1 MKKLSFQ
8 ILGSSSSGNC
18 AVLRSPNCTLLI
30 DAGFTG
36 KKIRENLAS
45 LGLSLRDVDAVF
57 LTHEHSD
64 HCAGMRALGNEDH
77 LSLFAN
83 RLTAEGVERK
93 FSRRFSWQFFETGT
107 TFEYCDLRVTTFPIP
122 HDTNDPVG
130 FVFACGDS
138 AGTTEKLA
146 WVTDCGKITNP
157 VRRAV
162 ADVSA
167 LVLEANYDEKMLDS
181 SARPADLKARIRG
194 THGHLSN
201 DAAAEFLRD
210 YENDRLERLMF
221 AHVSR
226 ECNSCGIVGDV
237 CVPALGSRAAR
248 AAVVDPFA
256 VLPENAGWGF
266 GER

>member
-36 KKIRENLAS
+36 KKIKENLAV
-45 LGLSLRDVDAVF
+45 LGLSLRDIDAVF
-57 LTHEHSD
+57 LTHEHTD
-64 HCAGMRALGNEDH
+64 HCAGMRALGNEEH
-77 LSLFAN
+77 LSFFAN
-83 RLTAEGVERK
+83 RLTAGGIERK
-93 FSRRFSWQFFETGT
+93 FSRSFAWQFFQTGT
-107 TFEYCDLRVTTFPIP
+107 TFEYRDLRVTTFPIP

-130 FVFACGDS
+130 FVFSCGDS

-162 ADVSA
+162 ADANA
-167 LVLEANYDEKMLDS
+167 LVLEANYDEKMLAAS
-181 SARPADLKARIRG
+181 ERPADLKARIRG

-201 DAAAEFLRD
+201 VAAAEFLRD
-210 YENDRLERLMF
+210 YENSRLEHLMF

-226 ECNSCGIVGDV
+226 ECNTCGIVDRV
-237 CVPALGSRAAR
+237 CVPALGDRKNCAV
-248 AAVVDPFA
+248 VVDPFA
-256 VLPENAGWGF
+256 VLPENAGWGIC
-266 GER
+266 

>member
-1 MKKLSFQ
+1 MERLSFQ
-8 ILGSSSSGNC
+8 IIGSSSSGNC
-18 AVLRSPNCTLLI
+18 AVLRSPNCTVLI
-30 DAGFTG
+30 DAGFSG
-36 KKIRENLAS
+36 KRIKDGLAS

-57 LTHEHSD
+57 LTHEHAD
-64 HCAGMRALGNEDH
+64 HCAGMRALGNEEH
-77 LSLFAN
+77 LSFFAN

-93 FSRRFSWQFFETGT
+93 FSRRFPWQFFETGT
-107 TFEYCDLRVTTFPIP
+107 TFEYCDLRVSAFQIP

-130 FVFACGDS
+130 FVFACGET

-162 ADVSA
+162 ADVNA
-167 LVLEANYDEKMLDS
+167 LVLESNYDEKMLDA
-181 SARPADLKARIRG
+181 SARPVDLKARIRG

-201 DAAAEFLRD
+201 DAAAAFLSE
-210 YENDRLERLMF
+210 YENPRLERLFF

-237 CVPALGSRAAR
+237 CVPALGAR
-248 AAVVDPFA
+248 ASCAVVVDPLA
-256 VLPENAGWGF
+256 MLPASAGWGF
-266 GER
+266 